1 MTLDP
6 AFTNLLRRP
15 RLELVGLIPS
25 FLAEYVHPGDGARE
39 RVRAGVERVLREAT
53 DAEWSRFARYI
64 EVIGSEFGAWDAD
77 PLGRRLMRVTLE
89 PVVKEGSSLLGLEH
103 LDAATASGRPLLI
116 AGNHLSYADPSVTQE
131 LFRRS
136 HREVSAA
143 LLTAVAGPK
152 VYREPLRLLGAAA
165 MNTIKVAQSSAV
177 ASEQQPMS
185 AREIARAARRA
196 LADAQRLMGEGRI
209 VLLYPEGTR
218 SRTGALGPFLKA
230 TARWATLPDL
240 LVLPLALLGSD
251 GCYTLEDDRLQPALI
266 HGRFGPAVDT
276 ARLTADG
283 MKREQVLETVRTA
296 VAQALESGQ
305 EVPVDS

>member
-1 MTLDP
+1 VTLDP
-6 AFTNLLRRP
+6 AFIRLLGRP
-15 RLELVGLIPS
+15 RPELVGLIPS
-25 FLAEYVHPGDGARE
+25 FLADHVHPGDGARE
-39 RVRAGVERVLREAT
+39 RVRDGVEQVLREAT
-53 DAEWSRFARYI
+53 DAEWSRFARH
-64 EVIGSEFGAWDAD
+64 VSGLGSDFGAWDAD

-89 PVVKEGSSLLGLEH
+89 PVVKEGSSLRGLEH
-103 LDAATASGRPLLI
+103 LDAATASGRPVLI

-131 LFRRS
+131 LLRRWD
-136 HREVSAA
+136 REVPAA

-230 TARWATLPDL
+230 TARWVTLPDL
-240 LVLPLALLGSD
+240 LVLPFALLGSD
-251 GCYTLEDDRLQPALI
+251 GCYTLEDDRLRPALI
-266 HGRFGPAVDT
+266 HGTFGPAVDT
-276 ARLTADG
+276 ARLAAEG
-283 MKREQVLETVRTA
+283 MKREQVLETVRDA
-296 VAQALESGQ
+296 VARALGSGL
-305 EVPVDS
+305 